1 VSSLPD
7 LVLAHSGTALI
18 HGESLSYAALA
29 GRAERV
35 AAKLASRRFG
45 PGDVLAIHAPNIP
58 PWAGIAL
65 GAMLRGGAV
74 TGVHPAATPREVA
87 AQVADAGAKVLV
99 TAGGTAA
106 RGAGDVTTSDAAARG
121 AVDVTT
127 SDAAGGNP
135 APDVL
140 AIGPELLDVP
150 WPAPAVAVAPGD
162 VAFLPYS
169 SGTTGLPKGVMLT
182 HANLVASVGQ
192 IGSAL
197 GFSERDVVLAIPP
210 FCHVM
215 GFIVTLMA
223 PLAAGATVVT
233 LPRFDFAEMV
243 ALIERHRVTV
253 LVVPP
258 PVMPAL
264 ARLERALPSLELIVS
279 GGAPLSPAVHEAV
292 AARFP
297 QAAVGQGYGLTETAV
312 GISGPRR
319 GEGTKPGTCGRPLPG
334 TEVRVVDGEL
344 WARGPQVMAG
354 YLNAPDATAAMLAPG
369 GWLRT
374 GDAGHLDGDGNV
386 VVADRLKE
394 LIKVNAHAVAPAE
407 LEALLTTHPHV
418 ADAAVVGRE
427 DARAGQVPV
436 AVVVPCGALDLAEL
450 TSWVATQVAP
460 HKRIREVRVV
470 AEIPRTAS
478 GKILRRALA

>member
-7 LVLAHSGTALI
+7 LVLAHRGTALI
-18 HGESLSYAALA
+18 HGPGGQTLSYAELA
-29 GRAERV
+29 SRAERV

-45 PGDVLAIHAPNIP
+45 PGDVLAVHAPNIP

-65 GAMLRGGAV
+65 GAMLRGGAM

-87 AQVADAGAKVLV
+87 AQVADAGAK
-99 TAGGTAA
+99 AI
-106 RGAGDVTTSDAAARG
+106 VTTRELA
-121 AVDVTT
+121 
-127 SDAAGGNP
+127 AAGGALRDRRAP
-135 APDVL
+135 ASGGAPRIRCAPEVLVVGPD
-140 AIGPELLDVP
+140 LLDVP
-150 WPAPAVAVAPGD
+150 WPAPAVDVSPRD
-162 VAFLPYS
+162 VALLPYS
-169 SGTTGLPKGVMLT
+169 SGTTGLPKGVLLT
-182 HANLVASVGQ
+182 HSNLVASVGQ

-233 LPRFDFAEMV
+233 MPRFDFAEMLG
-243 ALIERHRVTV
+243 LIERHRVTA

-258 PVMPAL
+258 PVMLGL
-264 ARLERALPSLELIVS
+264 ARLGRALPSLELIVS
-279 GGAPLSPAVHEAV
+279 GGAPLGAAVHEAV
-292 AARFP
+292 AAKFP
-297 QAAVGQGYGLTETAV
+297 HAAVGQGYGLTETAV

-319 GEGTKPGTCGRPLPG
+319 NEGTKPGTCGRPLPG

-344 WARGPQVMAG
+344 WARGPQVMKG
-354 YLNAPDATAAMLAPG
+354 YLNAPEATAAMLAPG

-374 GDAGHLDGDGNV
+374 GDAGHLDADGNV

-407 LEALLTTHPHV
+407 LEALLTSHPNV
-418 ADAAVVGRE
+418 ADAAVVGRDDE
-427 DARAGQVPV
+427 RAGQVPV
-436 AVVVPCGALDLAEL
+436 AVVVPRGALDPAEL

-460 HKRIREVRVV
+460 HKRIREIRVV
-470 AEIPRTAS
+470 DAIPRTPS
-478 GKILRRALA
+478 GKILRRALSP

>member
-1 VSSLPD
+1 MLEH
-7 LVLAHSGTALI
+7 AGTALI
-18 HGESLSYAALA
+18 HGAQPLSYDELA
-29 GRAERV
+29 SRAERV

-45 PGDVLAIHAPNIP
+45 PGDVLAVHAPNIP

-74 TGVHPAATPREVA
+74 TGVHPAAAPREVA
-87 AQVADAGAKVLV
+87 AQVADAGAKLV
-99 TAGGTAA
+99 
-106 RGAGDVTTSDAAARG
+106 VTTRDLARAA
-121 AVDVTT
+121 
-127 SDAAGGNP
+127 
-135 APDVL
+135 DVL
-140 AIGPELLDVP
+140 TIGPELLDVP
-150 WPAPAVAVAPGD
+150 WPAPAVAVGEGD
-162 VAFLPYS
+162 LAFLPYS
-169 SGTTGLPKGVMLT
+169 SGTMGLPKGVMLT

-223 PLAAGATVVT
+223 PLAAGAAVVT
-233 LPRFDFAEMV
+233 MPRFDFAEMIG
-243 ALIERHRVTV
+243 LIEHHRVTV

-258 PVMPAL
+258 AVMPGL

-279 GGAPLSPAVHEAV
+279 GGAPLGAAMHEAV

-297 QAAVGQGYGLTETAV
+297 HAAVGQGYGLTETAV

-319 GEGTKPGTCGRPLPG
+319 DEGTKPGTCGRPLPG
-334 TEVRVVDGEL
+334 TDVRVVDGEL

-354 YLNAPDATAAMLAPG
+354 YLNAPEASAAMLTPG

-374 GDAGHLDGDGNV
+374 GDAGRVDADGNV

-427 DARAGQVPV
+427 DEHAGQVPV
-436 AVVVPCGALDLAEL
+436 AVVVPRGALDPAEL

-470 AEIPRTAS
+470 AEIPRTPS
-478 GKILRRALA
+478 GKIVRRALRA

>member
-1 VSSLPD
+1 MSSLLD
-7 LVLAHSGTALI
+7 LVFTHSGTALI
-18 HGESLSYAALA
+18 QGPDGHSLSYDELAA
-29 GRAERV
+29 RAERV

-45 PGDVLAIHAPNIP
+45 PGDVLAVHAPNIP

-74 TGVHPAATPREVA
+74 TGLHAAATPGEVVT
-87 AQVADAGAKVLV
+87 QVADAGAKLIV
-99 TAGGTAA
+99 TMPGASVARNGAA
-106 RGAGDVTTSDAAARG
+106 PG
-121 AVDVTT
+121 
-127 SDAAGGNP
+127 
-135 APDVL
+135 VL

-150 WPAPAVAVAPGD
+150 WPAPAVAVGEGD
-162 VAFLPYS
+162 VALLPYS

-182 HANLVASVGQ
+182 HRNLVASVGQ

-197 GFSERDVVLAIPP
+197 GFSERDVVLALPP

-223 PLAAGATVVT
+223 PLAAGARVVT
-233 LPRFDFAEMV
+233 MPRFDFGELV
-243 ALIERHRVTV
+243 GLIERYGVTV

-258 PVMPAL
+258 PVMLAL

-279 GGAPLSPAVHEAV
+279 GGAPLSAAVHEAV

-297 QAAVGQGYGLTETAV
+297 HAAVGQGYGLTETAV

-354 YLNAPDATAAMLAPG
+354 YLNAPEATAAMLAPG

-374 GDAGHLDGDGNV
+374 GDAGRVDAEGNV
-386 VVADRLKE
+386 VVAARLKE

-407 LEALLTTHPHV
+407 LEALLTAHPHV
-418 ADAAVVGRE
+418 ADAAVVGRDDE
-427 DARAGQVPV
+427 RAGQVPV
-436 AVVVPCGALDLAEL
+436 AVVVARGALDPAEL
-450 TSWVATQVAP
+450 TSWVATRVAP
-460 HKRIREVRVV
+460 HKRIRDVRVV
-470 AEIPRTAS
+470 DEIPRTPS
-478 GKILRRALA
+478 GKIVRRALT

>member
-1 VSSLPD
+1 MSSLPD
-7 LVLAHSGTALI
+7 LVLAHRGTALI
-18 HGESLSYAALA
+18 HGPGGQALSYSELA
-29 GRAERV
+29 SRAERV
-35 AAKLASRRFG
+35 AAKLASRGFV
-45 PGDVLAIHAPNIP
+45 PGDVLAVHAPNIP

-65 GAMLRGGAV
+65 GAMLRGGAA
-74 TGVHPAATPREVA
+74 TGVHPAATPRELA
-87 AQVADAGAKVLV
+87 AQVADAGAK
-99 TAGGTAA
+99 AI
-106 RGAGDVTTSDAAARG
+106 VTTRELA
-121 AVDVTT
+121 
-127 SDAAGGNP
+127 AAGGDRGG
-135 APDVL
+135 APRDRRAPEVL
-140 AIGPELLDVP
+140 VVGAELLDVP
-150 WPAPAVAVAPGD
+150 WPAPAVAVGERD
-162 VAFLPYS
+162 VALLPYS

-182 HANLVASVGQ
+182 HSNLVASVGQ

-233 LPRFDFAEMV
+233 MPRFDFAEMV
-243 ALIERHRVTV
+243 GLIERHRVTV

-258 PVMPAL
+258 PVMLGL
-264 ARLERALPSLELIVS
+264 ARLGRALPSLELIVS
-279 GGAPLSPAVHEAV
+279 GGAPLGAAVHEAV
-292 AARFP
+292 AAKFP
-297 QAAVGQGYGLTETAV
+297 HAAVGQGYGLTETAV

-319 GEGTKPGTCGRPLPG
+319 AEGTKPGTCGRPLPG

-344 WARGPQVMAG
+344 WAHGPQVMAG
-354 YLNAPDATAAMLAPG
+354 YLNAPEATAAMLAPG

-374 GDAGHLDGDGNV
+374 GDAGHLDADGNV

-407 LEALLTTHPHV
+407 LEALLTSHPHV
-418 ADAAVVGRE
+418 ADAAVVGR
-427 DARAGQVPV
+427 DDKRAGQVPV
-436 AVVVPCGALDLAEL
+436 AVVVPRGALDPAEL

-470 AEIPRTAS
+470 DAIPRTPS
-478 GKILRRALA
+478 GKILRRALSR

>member
-1 VSSLPD
+1 VSSLLD
-7 LVLAHSGTALI
+7 LVFAHSGIALI
-18 HGESLSYAALA
+18 QGPDGHSLSYDELAA
-29 GRAERV
+29 RAERV

-45 PGDVLAIHAPNIP
+45 PGDVLAVHAPNIP

-74 TGVHPAATPREVA
+74 TGMHAAATPREVA
-87 AQVADAGAKVLV
+87 TQVADAGAKVIATMPGAEV
-99 TAGGTAA
+99 ARNGAA
-106 RGAGDVTTSDAAARG
+106 PG
-121 AVDVTT
+121 
-127 SDAAGGNP
+127 
-135 APDVL
+135 VL
-140 AIGPELLDVP
+140 TIGPELLDVP
-150 WPAPAVAVAPGD
+150 WPAPAVAVGEDD
-162 VAFLPYS
+162 VALLPYS

-182 HANLVASVGQ
+182 HRNLLASVGQ

-197 GFSERDVVLAIPP
+197 GFSERDVVLALPP

-233 LPRFDFAEMV
+233 MPRFDFGEM
-243 ALIERHRVTV
+243 AGLIERYGVTV

-258 PVMPAL
+258 PVMLAL

-279 GGAPLSPAVHEAV
+279 GGAPLSAAVHEAV

-297 QAAVGQGYGLTETAV
+297 HAAVGQGYGLTETAV

-354 YLNAPDATAAMLAPG
+354 YLNAPEATAAMLAPG

-374 GDAGHLDGDGNV
+374 GDAGRLDAEGNV

-418 ADAAVVGRE
+418 ADAAVVGRDDE
-427 DARAGQVPV
+427 RAGQVPV
-436 AVVVPCGALDLAEL
+436 AVVVPRGALDPAEL
-450 TSWVATQVAP
+450 TSWVATRVAP
-460 HKRIREVRVV
+460 HKRIRAVRVV
-470 AEIPRTAS
+470 AEIPRTPS
-478 GKILRRALA
+478 GKIVRRALT